1 MPLGKS
7 HKSYAYK
14 FDSCPDYKLKLYNMK
29 FQEKGSTAKKHF
41 QISLIKSIIRIGAC
55 VVLCYGHYVGAG
67 IGLGIAEV
75 LGIYEEIA

>member
-1 MPLGKS
+1 
-7 HKSYAYK
+7 
-14 FDSCPDYKLKLYNMK
+14 MK

-41 QISLIKSIIRIGAC
+41 QISFIKSCIRILACGA
-55 VVLCYGHYVGAG
+55 LIAGNYVIAG

>member
-1 MPLGKS
+1 MHPMDF
-7 HKSYAYK
+7 YEQN
-14 FDSCPDYKLKLYNMK
+14 LKNKIK

-55 VVLCYGHYVGAG
+55 AVLCYGNYIGAG

>member
-1 MPLGKS
+1 
-7 HKSYAYK
+7 
-14 FDSCPDYKLKLYNMK
+14 MK

-55 VVLCYGHYVGAG
+55 IILCTGNYIAAG

>member
-1 MPLGKS
+1 
-7 HKSYAYK
+7 
-14 FDSCPDYKLKLYNMK
+14 MK

-55 VVLCYGHYVGAG
+55 VVLCYGNYIGAG
-67 IGLGIAEV
+67 VGLAIAEV